1 MSLISNLGKGVVKKI
16 TAQKQHFFPP
26 LSWASIKMLKHL
38 DDVKEKQFSLG
49 QVKLVYT
56 RPYEIIHT
64 YTELFQ
70 DEIYHFTTT
79 QSQPIII
86 DCGAHIGMSVVY
98 FKLRYPNAKVIA
110 FEPDQ
115 ANRLLLEK
123 NITINHLTD
132 VTVVPAAVWKEDTV
146 LQFLAVA
153 GQGSKID
160 LHATNTIEVK
170 AERLRNYLQQPIDF
184 LKIDIEGA
192 EDVVL
197 ADCHDQLHM
206 VQNIF
211 VEYHGTVQETSKLT
225 GILSLLE
232 RAGFAVYIKM
242 AADNLAQPY
251 INKVTGTAHDVQLN
265 IFGYRK

>member
-1 MSLISNLGKGVVKKI
+1 MSLISNLGKGVVKKF

-26 LSWASIKMLKHL
+26 LSWASIKVLKHL
-38 DDVKEKQFSLG
+38 DDIKEKQFSIG
-49 QVKLVYT
+49 KVKLVYT

-70 DEIYHFTTT
+70 DEIYHFTTAE
-79 QSQPIII
+79 SQPFII

-110 FEPDQ
+110 FEPDK

-123 NITINHLTD
+123 NIALNKLSD
-132 VTVVPAAVWKEDTV
+132 VKVIPAAVWKENTT
-146 LQFLAVA
+146 LRFSAVA

-170 AERLRNYLQQPIDF
+170 AERLHNYLQQPIDF

-197 ADCHDQLHM
+197 ADCQDQLHM

-211 VEYHGTVQETSKLT
+211 VEYHGTVHETSKLI
-225 GILSLLE
+225 GILALLE
-232 RAGFAVYIKM
+232 KAGFSVYIKM
-242 AADNLAQPY
+242 AADNLSQPY
-251 INKVTGTAHDVQLN
+251 VNKVTGTAHDVQLN